1 MRIRTLFAAGLVAVT
16 TVAAAAPA
24 EARINQRQGHQQHR
38 IYHGVRSG
46 ALTGREAWR
55 LERQQARIARYERRS
70 RADGPGLTGRERYR
84 LERMQ
89 DRASRNI
96 YRQRHDRQGR
106 QAD

>member
-1 MRIRTLFAAGLVAVT
+1 MRIRNLFAAALLGAATIAV
-16 TVAAAAPA
+16 AAPA

-38 IYHGVRSG
+38 IHNGVAG
-46 ALTGREAWR
+46 GQLNARETYR
-55 LERQQARIARYERRS
+55 LERQQGHIARYEARS

-96 YRQRHDRQGR
+96 YRQRHDRQGF
-106 QAD
+106 